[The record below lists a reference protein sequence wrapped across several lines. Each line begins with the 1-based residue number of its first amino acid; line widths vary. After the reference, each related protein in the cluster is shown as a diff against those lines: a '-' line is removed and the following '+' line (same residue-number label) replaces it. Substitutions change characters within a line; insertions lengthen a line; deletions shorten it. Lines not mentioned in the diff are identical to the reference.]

1 MAYREYVPDDEV
13 PAELQVPDDDNI
25 VQIHGIHAEVLRRHY
40 DLYLE
45 LMRHRGPLRREH
57 REMLAV
63 RVSAINRCR
72 Y

>member
-1 MAYREYVPDDEV
+1 MAYIEYVPYDEV

>member
-1 MAYREYVPDDEV
+1 MAYIEYVPYDDV
-13 PAELQVPDDDNI
+13 PSELQVPDDDNI
-25 VQIHGIHAEVLRRHY
+25 VQIHGIHAEVLCRHY